1 VFDNLAKVMI
11 EIQHKEHFIL
21 VVNETMFLD
30 NGFKLF
36 EVQVINV
43 LGNQVLN
50 NFLKVKPPEA
60 QIMKGN

>member
-1 VFDNLAKVMI
+1 VFDNLAEVMI
-11 EIQHKEHFIL
+11 EIQHSGNLIL
-21 VVNETMFLD
+21 VVNETIFLD

-50 NFLKVKPPEA
+50 NFLKVKPPKA